1 MAGVVASRRNG
12 AVGQPMELLGAR
24 DRLLRA
30 GRELFGA
37 YGYAHTGVEELCARA
52 KVPAHVFQQEF
63 LSREVLLMALYDEVA
78 THGLRAAENALMAE
92 GMEDCPTAERV
103 RLLFAAYVKAVT
115 EDKCAARVAFVEVL
129 GVSREVDRHLA
140 TWRAMW
146 IEFLTSEAE
155 RAVRRGEAVPS
166 DHKVTVTVLN
176 HAVDELMAHHGRR
189 PRQVDAEWLTDE
201 LTRLSLAMIL
211 SS

>member
-1 MAGVVASRRNG
+1 MVG
-12 AVGQPMELLGAR
+12 AVANQRSGAAGQEREGQGAR

-30 GRELFGA
+30 GRQLFAA
-37 YGYAHTGVEELCARA
+37 YGYAHTSVEDLCEQA
-52 KVPAHVFQQEF
+52 KVPVHVFQQEF
-63 LSREVLLMALYDEVA
+63 VSREVLLMAIYDEVA

-92 GMEDCPTAERV
+92 GMEDCPTRERV
-103 RLLFAAYVKAVT
+103 RLLFDAYVKAVT
-115 EDKCAARVAFVEVL
+115 GDPCAARVAFVEVL
-129 GVSREVDRHLA
+129 GVSREVDNHLA
-140 TWRAMW
+140 TWRTMW

-166 DHKVTVTVLN
+166 DHAVTVTVLN

-201 LTRLSLAMIL
+201 LTRLSLTMIL
-211 SS
+211 PS

>member
-1 MAGVVASRRNG
+1 MANQRNR
-12 AVGQPMELLGAR
+12 AVGQPQEGPGAR
-24 DRLLRA
+24 DRLLLA
-30 GRELFGA
+30 GRQLFAA
-37 YGYAHTGVEELCARA
+37 YGYARTSVEDLCEHA
-52 KVPAHVFQQEF
+52 KVPVHVFQQEF
-63 LSREVLLMALYDEVA
+63 VSREVLLMAIYDEVA

-92 GMEDCPTAERV
+92 GMEDCPTERRV
-103 RLLFAAYVKAVT
+103 RLLFDAYVKAVT
-115 EDKCAARVAFVEVL
+115 EDPCAARVAFVEVL
-129 GVSREVDRHLA
+129 GVSREVDNHLA

-146 IEFLTSEAE
+146 IEFLSSEAE

-166 DHKVTVTVLN
+166 DHHVTVTVLN

-211 SS
+211 PS

>member
-1 MAGVVASRRNG
+1 MVGVVANRRNG
-12 AVGQPMELLGAR
+12 VPGQAMEGPGPR

-30 GRELFGA
+30 GRQLFAA
-37 YGYAHTGVEELCARA
+37 YGYAHTSVESLCEQA
-52 KVPAHVFQQEF
+52 KVPVHIFRQEF
-63 LSREVLLMALYDEVA
+63 VSREVLLMAIYDEVA

-92 GMEDCPTAERV
+92 GMEDCPTAQRV
-103 RLLFAAYVKAVT
+103 RLLFDAYVRAVT
-115 EDKCAARVAFVEVL
+115 EDPCAARVAFVEVL
-129 GVSREVDRHLA
+129 GVSREVDNHLA

-166 DHKVTVTVLN
+166 DHTVTVTVLN
-176 HAVDELMAHHGRR
+176 HSVDELMAHHGRR

-211 SS
+211 PS

>member
-1 MAGVVASRRNG
+1 MGVVANQRNG
-12 AVGQPMELLGAR
+12 AVGQSMEVLEAR
-24 DRLLRA
+24 ERLLRA
-30 GRELFGA
+30 GRELFA
-37 YGYAHTGVEELCARA
+37 LYGYAHTSVEDLCVRA
-52 KVPAHVFQQEF
+52 KVPTHVFQQEF

-78 THGLRAAENALMAE
+78 THGIRAAENALMAE
-92 GMEDCPTAERV
+92 GMEDCTTTERV
-103 RLLFAAYVKAVT
+103 RLLFEAYVKAVT
-115 EDKCAARVAFVEVL
+115 VDPCAARVAFVEVL
-129 GVSREVDRHLA
+129 GVSREVDKHLA

-155 RAVRRGEAVPS
+155 RAVRRGEAVER
-166 DHKVTVTVLN
+166 DHLVTVTVLN
-176 HAVDELMAHHGRR
+176 HSVDELMAHHGRR

>member
-1 MAGVVASRRNG
+1 MVGAVASQRNG
-12 AVGQPMELLGAR
+12 AAGQTAEGQEAR

-30 GRELFGA
+30 GRQLFAA
-37 YGYAHTGVEELCARA
+37 YGYANTSVEDLCEQAR
-52 KVPAHVFQQEF
+52 VPVHLFQQEF
-63 LSREVLLMALYDEVA
+63 VSREVLLMAIYDEVA

-92 GMEDCPTAERV
+92 GMEDCPTRERV
-103 RLLFAAYVKAVT
+103 RLLFDAYVKAVT
-115 EDKCAARVAFVEVL
+115 EDPCAARVAFVEVL
-129 GVSREVDRHLA
+129 GVSREVDNHLA

-166 DHKVTVTVLN
+166 DHTVTVTVLN

-189 PRQVDAEWLTDE
+189 PRQVDAVWLTDE
-201 LTRLSLAMIL
+201 LTRLSLAMIVPC
-211 SS
+211 